1 MADIIQEALQELFVA
16 LTTRWRKENGVLA
29 IGVSRKQLLK
39 AGSVEVEI
47 LDDLIKKLRENVA
60 NLGLELLEYLYE
72 GEVWY
77 AIRST
82 YVAPCELKSEEEAML
97 SVIIAHIESNPS
109 DKKETPIANVKKKL
123 VGGKYFSEYQ
133 FDRIL
138 RNLELYGYIERKRNS
153 LVYSPRTL
161 IELSQE
167 ARKHISEESAR
178 LIF

>member
-1 MADIIQEALQELFVA
+1 MSDIIQEALQELFVA

-39 AGSVEVEI
+39 AGSIEGAV
-47 LDDLIKKLRENVA
+47 LDDLLKKLKENIV
-60 NLGLELLEYLYE
+60 NLGLELLEYIYD
-72 GEVWY
+72 GETWY

-82 YVAPCELKSEEEAML
+82 YVAPTDLKSEEEAVL
-97 SVIIAHIESNPS
+97 AVIVAHIESCAES
-109 DKKETPIANVKKKL
+109 KKETPIGTVKKKL

-138 RNLELYGYIERKRNS
+138 KNLEQSGYIERKKNS
-153 LVYSPRTL
+153 LIYSPRTL
-161 IELSQE
+161 IELSQD
-167 ARKHISEESAR
+167 ARKHICEESSR